1 MSLLKGYITKY
12 VAVYTAMIGF
22 VVLLGWFFDISAFR
36 VVLPEAITVKF
47 NTGLCFFLLG
57 IALYFHDNK
66 KFQVIVSIIFGFVLL
81 MGFLTLVEYI
91 YGTDLRIDELFWND
105 VKNPIATSN
114 PGRMSPAT
122 AFCFLMIGTSLLFI
136 RNNRLRL
143 YVKIALFLSFLMA
156 FYGLSN
162 NIYEYGFYKTTA
174 MFSKIASITA
184 ITFIIFSVG
193 VFFSP
198 FLEHVKYSFEQKLIF
213 GFCIVVASCFVLFYV
228 YSKSRNDFIESRN
241 WIAHNQLVID
251 QTYEILSKIEDVEL
265 GTRGYVITGDSI
277 FLLEPFEKSKRYI
290 LNHLNNLKFLTNDNQ
305 MQQLRVKKLSGL
317 VDRAMDFYEEVIEV
331 RSDKGFEEAKKIVA
345 TGRAKRLMG
354 SIRNTIV
361 DIKKQE
367 RYLLA
372 KRKMVNQV
380 SIDSANRIV
389 VFFQGTTFVFLV
401 ILFFVVMATFKTTKK
416 AQAYLRKSNER
427 FLNIFNYSPVAVAI
441 TSIDEGEFMYVNDL
455 YCKTTGYRREE
466 LIGKKVLDLNMI
478 SVEEYKN
485 VHQKLIEKGGKDE
498 DVEIKLRIAHGEI
511 IDVLYTLQN
520 LEIDGKMCYVYG
532 VVDITERK
540 KTEEKL
546 KEVNKELDSFTYSV
560 SHDLRAPLRAI
571 TGYTKILNEDYGNII
586 DAEGKRIMKVISS
599 NAQKMGQLIDDLLAF
614 SRLGRQSIVAI
625 PIEMNSLVKSV
636 KEDLM
641 TFSDLKNIQIDIQ
654 NLIVASGDSGMIKV
668 VVTNL
673 LSNAVKYSSKKEEI
687 KIEIGS
693 YYEGENTVYYVKDNG
708 AGFDMQYCDKLFGV
722 FQRLHSASEFEG
734 NGVGL
739 AIVQRI
745 IQKHEG
751 RVWAESKLDVGSTFY
766 FSLPKV

>member
-1 MSLLKGYITKY
+1 MSLLKGHITKY

-36 VVLPEAITVKF
+36 VVLPETITVKF

-143 YVKIALFLSFLMA
+143 YVQIALFLSFLMA

-174 MFSKIASITA
+174 MFSKIATITA

-213 GFCIVVASCFVLFYV
+213 GFCIVVSTFFVLFYV
-228 YSKSRNDFIESRN
+228 YNKSRNDFIESRN

-265 GTRGYVITGDSI
+265 DTRGYVITGDSI
-277 FLLEPFEKSKRYI
+277 FLLEPFEKSKRHI

-317 VDRAMDFYEEVIEV
+317 VDRAMDYFEGLIEV

-345 TGRAKRLMG
+345 TGRGKRLMD

-372 KRKMVNQV
+372 KKKMANQV

-401 ILFFVVMATFKTTKK
+401 ILFFVVMATFKTTQK

-427 FLNIFNYSPVAVAI
+427 FSNIFNYSPVAVAI
-441 TSIDEGEFMYVNDL
+441 TSVDEGEFMYVNDL

-466 LIGKKVLDLNMI
+466 LIGKKVLDLNMT
-478 SVEEYKN
+478 SVEGYKN
-485 VHQKLIEKGGKDE
+485 VHQKLIEKGGIDE
-498 DVEIKLRIAHGEI
+498 DVEIKLRIANGEI
-511 IDVLYTLQN
+511 IDVLFSLQI

-625 PIEMNSLVKSV
+625 PIQMNSLVKSV

-641 TFSDLKNIQIDIQ
+641 AFSDLKNIQIDIQ

-708 AGFDMQYCDKLFGV
+708 AGFDMQYYDKLFGV